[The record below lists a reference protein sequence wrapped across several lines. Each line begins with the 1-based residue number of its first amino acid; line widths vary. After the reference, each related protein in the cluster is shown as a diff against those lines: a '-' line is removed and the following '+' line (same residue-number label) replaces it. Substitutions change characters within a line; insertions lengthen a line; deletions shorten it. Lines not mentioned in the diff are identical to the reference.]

1 MDSLTQIVLGAAVA
15 EAIGGRQMGNKA
27 AMWGAIAG
35 TIPDL
40 DVFIRAMAHPID
52 GELLHRGFSHSI
64 VFALL
69 AAPVLGWLIH
79 RLYKRRY
86 EQKTWI
92 WLFFGS
98 IITHPMLDMF
108 TNYGTQFF
116 WPFDWRVSFNSVF
129 VIDPLYT
136 LPFGILLLVALFL
149 KRDSSLRRKLNRI
162 GIIYSSFYLLWCLTV
177 KLIILNKS
185 DDYFAQAGIK
195 GENTVVTPMP
205 FTSFYWMLLTEDDEH
220 FYVGYKSI
228 LYPFKPND
236 INVVPKNR
244 NLIQHFE
251 WSQFDYKT
259 KLKHIS
265 QGYYALEQVGDTI
278 HFYDMRFGLSSK
290 FTAEKIHQPI
300 KGFGMVIDKGLVKKT
315 FQLHRTDV
323 WKEVNF
329 SFYFTKVFEK

>member
-1 MDSLTQIVLGAAVA
+1 MDSVTQIVLGAAVA
-15 EAIGGRQMGNKA
+15 ELVAGKQMGNKA

-40 DVFIRAMAHPID
+40 DVFIRAVAHPID
-52 GELLHRGFSHSI
+52 GEHIHRGFSHSI
-64 VFALL
+64 LFALMASPIL
-69 AAPVLGWLIH
+69 AWITH

-86 EQKTWI
+86 EQRKWM
-92 WLFFGS
+92 WLFFWS

-116 WPFDWRVSFNSVF
+116 WPFDWRISFNSVF

-136 LPFGILLLVALFL
+136 LPFGILLSIALFL
-149 KRDSSLRRKLNRI
+149 KKDSPLRSKLNKI
-162 GIIYSSFYLLWCLTV
+162 GIIYSSFYLLWCLSA
-177 KLIILNKS
+177 KLIILNRS

-195 GENTVVTPMP
+195 AENTIVTPMP
-205 FTSFYWMLLTEDDEH
+205 FTSFYWMLLTEDQENY
-220 FYVGYKSI
+220 YVGYKSI
-228 LYPFKPND
+228 LYPFKSDD
-236 INVVPKNR
+236 INIVPKNKK
-244 NLIQHFE
+244 LLKEFDWAH
-251 WSQFDYKT
+251 FDYKQ
-259 KLKHIS
+259 KLKYIS
-265 QGYYALEQVGDTI
+265 KGYYALEKQGDTI
-278 HFYDMRFGLSSK
+278 HFYDMRFGISSK

-329 SFYFTKVFEK
+329 NFYFTKVFTQ